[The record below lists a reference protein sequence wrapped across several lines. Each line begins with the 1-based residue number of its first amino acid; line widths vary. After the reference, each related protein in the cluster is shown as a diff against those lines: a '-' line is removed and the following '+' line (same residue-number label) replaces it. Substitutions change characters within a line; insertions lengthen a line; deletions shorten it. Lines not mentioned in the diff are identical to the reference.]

1 MEVYKCGIYVIIK
14 SSGIRAMITACVI
27 RFQNMSYEVSYFS
40 DGQYTSIWLNEF
52 EFDTDREEKTKIGF
66 KKD

>member
-1 MEVYKCGIYVIIK
+1 MEILKCGIYVIIK

-52 EFDTDREEKTKIGF
+52 EFDADREEKTKIGF